1 MNEPGVP
8 GRFLFFLGTWGG
20 LLGLGLGFV
29 FCSWANPPIEV
40 DREKGS
46 PGIICIL
53 EKKWRKLY
61 WNIGGFGVVEQKQT
75 ATFQR
80 LFRQYNKEENNGF
93 EVAKAKD
100 SEHKILLE
108 GTPKILLKERVV
120 APYIYR
126 SAKRQEKAINWKT
139 RIEPKV
145 FKVWKRN

>member
-1 MNEPGVP
+1 M
-8 GRFLFFLGTWGG
+8 
-20 LLGLGLGFV
+20 
-29 FCSWANPPIEV
+29 
-40 DREKGS
+40 
-46 PGIICIL
+46 
-53 EKKWRKLY
+53 
-61 WNIGGFGVVEQKQT
+61 VEQKQT

-126 SAKRQEKAINWKT
+126 SAKRQEKAIN
-139 RIEPKV
+139 
-145 FKVWKRN
+145 